1 LGLTAKRMKFIFKKF
16 IDFEKAHGTEETID
30 AVKMM
35 TLKYVEKNQQNET
48 HHSESSHKN
57 GSHSIEEN
65 LKKSLK
71 V

>member
-1 LGLTAKRMKFIFKKF
+1 MKFIFKKF
-16 IDFEKAHGTEETID
+16 NDFEKAHGTEETVD
-30 AVKMM
+30 AVKAMA
-35 TLKYVEKNQQNET
+35 LKYVEKNQ
-48 HHSESSHKN
+48 HSEAQNSASSHKN

>member
-1 LGLTAKRMKFIFKKF
+1 MKFIFKKF
-16 IDFEKAHGTEETID
+16 IDFEKAHGTEETVD

-35 TLKYVEKNQQNET
+35 ALKYVEKNQHNEN
-48 HHSESSHKN
+48 SASSHKN